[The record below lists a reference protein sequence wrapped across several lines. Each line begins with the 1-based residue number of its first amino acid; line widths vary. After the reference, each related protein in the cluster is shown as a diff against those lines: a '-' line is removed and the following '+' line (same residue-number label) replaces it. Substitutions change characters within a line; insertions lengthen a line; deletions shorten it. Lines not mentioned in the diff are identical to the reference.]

1 MPTPAGCLARGSV
14 PGRRE
19 AQRERTFGCPVGAH
33 ASLAFSWARH
43 AWHGGVEAGRSEP
56 WPSGELRGPRGS
68 SVAPG
73 GARSLLGELRGSSV
87 ALGRATS
94 GGARSPRG
102 SSVALLCV
110 GSWPRGAAQRLSL
123 PYIIK
128 LFLSSSR
135 TSRSP
140 FSIQEEARSGKCIS
154 GLDDAFDGFGSAASG
169 RDEY

>member
-14 PGRRE
+14 PGRGG

-123 PYIIK
+123 PYIITFSF
-128 LFLSSSR
+128 FLTHLTVSVFHPD
-135 TSRSP
+135 RSL
-140 FSIQEEARSGKCIS
+140 RSCPRAPLTTHQRVAHRII
-154 GLDDAFDGFGSAASG
+154 F
-169 RDEY
+169 